1 MTKTTWPGVAAS
13 RYFSDREKA
22 TIQAVVDKRG
32 ISGPLTESVLSD
44 LRDGLDRLRLNGS
57 IDLDEQSIDKLQDIM
72 MSASKFSSYL
82 AQHFEKS
89 FDKVLAYYKGGLEQA
104 KDELVRKIRNQQ
116 FAYPDSNMEQEVKD
130 ASKLAS
136 FWLKDFRKILSAQTT
151 DKYAKCLVA
160 ESMQVS
166 ADVMTMLGS
175 FRPDRLCEG
184 KDPWSFL
191 DRSRDAIAKVEPFKT
206 IISVAELGGNVGNAT
221 MNKFADLSNRIGASK
236 CCKLVGVG
244 SIAGKLSELR
254 GTKPAAAAIMKAD
267 PMMRF
272 MPAGEALIESFELIA
287 FIVTALEVIT
297 EIKKPK

>member
-1 MTKTTWPGVAAS
+1 MTNTTWPGIAAS
-13 RYFSDREKA
+13 RYFTEREKA
-22 TIQAVVDKRG
+22 TIQAVASSRG
-32 ISGPLTESVLSD
+32 ISGPLTESVLSE
-44 LRDGLDRLRLNGS
+44 LRDGLDKLRMQGTA
-57 IDLDEQSIDKLQDIM
+57 DMDEQSIDKLQDIM

-89 FDKVLAYYKGGLEQA
+89 FDKVLAFYVGGLESA

-116 FAYPDSNMEQEVKD
+116 FAYPDSNMEHEVKD

-136 FWLKDFRKILSAQTT
+136 FWLKDFRRILKGQTT
-151 DKYAKCLVA
+151 DKYAKCLLA
-160 ESMQVS
+160 ESMQAS
-166 ADVMTMLGS
+166 ADVITMLGS
-175 FRPDRLCEG
+175 FRPDRLIEG

-191 DRSRDAIAKVEPFKT
+191 DRSRDAIAKIEPFST
-206 IISVAELGGNVGNAT
+206 IMSVAELGGSVGNST
-221 MNKFADLSNRIGASK
+221 MNKFADLSARIGAEK

-254 GTKPAAAAIMKAD
+254 GTKPDASAIIKAD

-272 MPAGEALIESFELIA
+272 MPAGKALIESFELIA
-287 FIVTALEVIT
+287 FIVTALEVLT